1 MMMALVIAALETAA
15 LLLCCVSSR
24 QRGETASVL
33 VLAESLNVALNG
45 AIIINLNILY
55 VTSENKR

>member
-1 MMMALVIAALETAA
+1 MMMALVIAALETEA
-15 LLLCCVSSR
+15 LLLCCVSSQ

-55 VTSENKR
+55 VISENKQ

>member
-1 MMMALVIAALETAA
+1 MMMGLVIAALETEA

-55 VTSENKR
+55 VISENKQ